1 VTWGNSIKALFW
13 IVSIGALL
21 FLAAGTLDWPGA
33 WIFMAEFVVG
43 GIAVTL
49 WLAWRDPG
57 LLKERMAGPFQKGQ
71 VFWDKVFI
79 GFIIVVWF
87 SWLVLMALDAK
98 RWELSH
104 MPDALKV
111 VGAVLI
117 PVGFFIVWLTFREN
131 SFAAPVIK
139 IQKERGQHVISTG
152 PYAIVRHPM
161 YAGGALYM
169 IGMPLLLG
177 SWLGLLVLPLI
188 LGALSVR
195 IFIEEATCAE
205 AFPATANIPGVFVT
219 GLSQACGE
227 TCSAM
232 PTPNMSAFRSKADTP
247 YGDPN
252 VR

>member
-1 VTWGNSIKALFW
+1 MTWGNSIKALFW

-33 WIFMAEFVVG
+33 WIFMAEFVIG

-87 SWLVLMALDAK
+87 SWLGLMALDAK

-104 MPDALKV
+104 MPEALKV

-188 LGALSVR
+188 LCALSVR
-195 IFIEEATCAE
+195 VFIEEATLRKGLPGYGE
-205 AFPATANIPGVFVT
+205 YTRRVRYRLVPGVW
-219 GLSQACGE
+219 
-227 TCSAM
+227 
-232 PTPNMSAFRSKADTP
+232 
-247 YGDPN
+247 
-252 VR
+252 

>member
-87 SWLVLMALDAK
+87 GWLVLMALDAK

-111 VGAVLI
+111 VGV
-117 PVGFFIVWLTFREN
+117 
-131 SFAAPVIK
+131 AAPVIK

-177 SWLGLLVLPLI
+177 SGLGLLILPLL

-195 IFIEEATCAE
+195 IFIEEATLRKGL
-205 AFPATANIPGVFVT
+205 PGY
-219 GLSQACGE
+219 GE
-227 TCSAM
+227 YT
-232 PTPNMSAFRSKADTP
+232 RR
-247 YGDPN
+247 
-252 VR
+252 VRYRLVPGAW

>member
-1 VTWGNSIKALFW
+1 MTWGNSIKALFW

-87 SWLVLMALDAK
+87 GWLVLMALDAK

-111 VGAVLI
+111 VGV
-117 PVGFFIVWLTFREN
+117 
-131 SFAAPVIK
+131 AAPVIK

-177 SWLGLLVLPLI
+177 SGLGLLVLPLL

-195 IFIEEATCAE
+195 IFIEEATLRKGLPGYGE
-205 AFPATANIPGVFVT
+205 YTRRVRYRLVPGVW
-219 GLSQACGE
+219 
-227 TCSAM
+227 
-232 PTPNMSAFRSKADTP
+232 
-247 YGDPN
+247 
-252 VR
+252 

>member
-111 VGAVLI
+111 VGV
-117 PVGFFIVWLTFREN
+117 
-131 SFAAPVIK
+131 AAPVIK

-177 SWLGLLVLPLI
+177 SGLGLLVLRCSL
-188 LGALSVR
+188 ALSP
-195 IFIEEATCAE
+195 CASSSRRLPCAK
-205 AFPATANIPGVFVT
+205 AFPATANIPGVFVI

-227 TCSAM
+227 ICSANGTLSYIPPA
-232 PTPNMSAFRSKADTP
+232 PTNVGFRGQSRHDANGVVIWVMTQSGLP
-247 YGDPN
+247 GA
-252 VR
+252 

>member
-1 VTWGNSIKALFW
+1 MTWGNSIKALFW

-33 WIFMAEFVVG
+33 WIFMAEFVIG

-87 SWLVLMALDAK
+87 SWLGLMALDAK

-104 MPDALKV
+104 MPEALKV
-111 VGAVLI
+111 VGGVLI
-117 PVGFFIVWLTFREN
+117 PVGFFIVRLTFREN

-177 SWLGLLVLPLI
+177 SGLGLLILPLPPWRSLRAHLHRGGYLAQRPSRLRRIYQACSLSACPRRVVKSVLPMALFRTSHLLRRI
-188 LGALSVR
+188 PLSGAKQ
-195 IFIEEATCAE
+195 T
-205 AFPATANIPGVFVT
+205 
-219 GLSQACGE
+219 
-227 TCSAM
+227 
-232 PTPNMSAFRSKADTP
+232 
-247 YGDPN
+247 
-252 VR
+252 

>member
-1 VTWGNSIKALFW
+1 VRLGDCIKALFW

-21 FLAAGTLDWPGA
+21 FLSAGTLDWPEA
-33 WIFMAEFVVG
+33 WTFMAEFVIG

-79 GFIIVVWF
+79 GFIIVVWL

-98 RWELSH
+98 RWGLSR
-104 MPDALKV
+104 MPEALKV
-111 VGAVLI
+111 VGAALI

-139 IQKERGQHVISTG
+139 IQKERGQRVISTG

-161 YAGGALYM
+161 YAGGTLYM

-177 SWLGLLVLPLI
+177 SWRGLLVSPLI
-188 LGALSVR
+188 IGALSVR
-195 IFIEEATCAE
+195 IFIEEATLRRGLLGYSE
-205 AFPATANIPGVFVT
+205 YTKRVRYRLVPGVW
-219 GLSQACGE
+219 
-227 TCSAM
+227 
-232 PTPNMSAFRSKADTP
+232 
-247 YGDPN
+247 
-252 VR
+252 